1 MVTVHLSLALV
12 GAGLAGCQTATA
24 PRGSEIVVRG
34 AGEGVSLTATAEGC
48 RADGVAIRSTGGEAH
63 GGGWHLTRAPGGLA
77 LALRDATLVR
87 VIDDPGPPLRRAYLD
102 PVGVPL
108 ARVTFDG
115 DSAAVSGADRTP
127 IGALAREE
135 GALVWR
141 DTAGATS
148 RVEGT
153 DDLELAVALLVP
165 PSVPIAGRA
174 VVACARLVT
183 SSLSPVK
190 S

>member
-1 MVTVHLSLALV
+1 MVAARLYVALV

-24 PRGSEIVVRG
+24 PRGSEIVMRG
-34 AGEGVSLTATAEGC
+34 TSEGLTLVATAEGC
-48 RADGVAIRSTGGEAH
+48 RADDVAIRAAGDEAH

-77 LALRDATLVR
+77 LAQRDVMIAR
-87 VIDDPGPPLRRAYLD
+87 VVDDPGPPLRRAYLD

-108 ARVTFDG
+108 ARVTLDA
-115 DSAAVSGADRTP
+115 DLAAVAGADRTP
-127 IGALAREE
+127 MGSVVRED

-141 DTAGATS
+141 DAAGAVT

-165 PSVPIAGRA
+165 PTVPIAGRA
-174 VVACARLVT
+174 VVACARLVA
-183 SSLSPVK
+183 SSPSPVK
-190 S
+190 P